1 MCQLT
6 ALGNYGNADDVLNLK
21 TKSME
26 KVKRPLLPLMTK
38 QLALS
43 LLMGGGMMLC
53 ATNATAA
60 DELARSVYNVAQTPQ
75 NQQITGRVLDAAG
88 EPLIGVSIVEKGNKS
103 NGTVTDIDGNF
114 TLRVSKPT
122 VVVSYVG
129 YKTQEMSVA
138 GKKTLDITLH
148 EDAEM
153 LSDVVVIGYGT
164 VKKADLAGS
173 VAIMDSKS
181 FKDQPVARVEDALNG
196 RMSGVQ
202 VMSSGVPGGSMKI
215 RVRGASS
222 VNKSNDPLY
231 VVDGIVRETGLEGIN
246 PEDIQ
251 SIQVLKDASS
261 TAIYG
266 ARGANGVVMVQT
278 KMGKAGTTQ
287 VTFDASLGVSNAY
300 HVPEAMNAQDYA
312 KALVQYKGADAN
324 ALAGYINGT
333 NKGIDWMDQ
342 LLHTGVT
349 QNYKVAIS
357 KGTTGTQTY
366 FSANYMDQTGVVR
379 DTESKRYSVKFNIH
393 NKLFSWLELTAD
405 ANLSRTENSGSAG
418 FAQNQSNPIWVGL
431 NYSPTMEMMDANGN
445 YNKDP
450 YNNIQQNPWGLVHAN
465 QSDRNRTMVTGHVDL
480 KFNICD
486 GLTFTTTNGIDFNDY
501 KWYSL
506 ASKTVNGTTNMGN
519 NNAQVMGLQ
528 STNNL
533 TYQHSWGDH
542 NLTATGVWEA
552 TSRET
557 RSMGIE
563 GKNLAQEF
571 VGYWNVK
578 NAATRDASNG
588 YSKWTMLSGVA
599 RVMYNYADRYM
610 LTGTLRADGSSRFT
624 NKKWGYFPSVAAAW
638 TVSNEKFWEP
648 MRDVVN
654 NFKIRASYGVIGNQD
669 IRPYSTLASLSTT
682 GFNYGTK
689 NTYSGYWAG
698 GIATPDLTWEKVKQ
712 FDLGFDF
719 GFFNNRLSL
728 GVDLFWKNTTDALL
742 EQSTPGYLGGQSYWT
757 NAGEVSNKGV
767 DVNLT
772 AQILQKKDLQW
783 TSTLNVSYLKNEVTK
798 LTAQTPRL
806 YGFSPSPGTVEAS
819 TIITEGEAI
828 GTFYGYKWAGLEK
841 GDDGKFYDTY
851 YTADG
856 KTTRTPDADKDRF
869 VLGRSNPDVTF
880 GWNNT
885 INFKNWEFN
894 AFFNAAFGAKRLN
907 LVRYTMNTSVGA
919 SMFVTDNEY
928 FSEVGKSMPSLDAAG
943 NKAYGNSDKW
953 LENANYLRCEN
964 ISVAYTLPRK
974 LTKFADVRLSV
985 SAQNLF
991 TITGY
996 KGMDPAGAA
1005 FSEHNVDNNN
1015 GIDMGAYPNPRTFTF
1030 GVRLN
1035 F

>member
-1 MCQLT
+1 
-6 ALGNYGNADDVLNLK
+6 
-21 TKSME
+21 
-26 KVKRPLLPLMTK
+26 MTK

-88 EPLIGVSIVEKGNKS
+88 EPLIGVSIVEKGNKT
-103 NGTVTDIDGNF
+103 NGTVTDLDGNF
-114 TLRVSKPT
+114 TLRVSKSQT

-129 YKTQEMSVA
+129 YKTQELSVA
-138 GKKTLDITLH
+138 GKKTLDVTLH

-173 VAIMDSKS
+173 VAVMDSKS

-278 KMGKAGTTQ
+278 KMGKAGATQ

-324 ALAGYINGT
+324 ALAGYIDGSK
-333 NKGIDWMDQ
+333 KGIDWMDQ

-366 FSANYMDQTGVVR
+366 FSANYMDQKGVIR

-445 YNKDP
+445 YNKDQ

-506 ASKTVNGTTNMGN
+506 SSKTVNGTTNMGN

-563 GKNLAQEF
+563 GKDLAQEF

-638 TVSNEKFWEP
+638 TVSNESFWEP
-648 MRDVVN
+648 MRSVVD
-654 NFKIRASYGVIGNQD
+654 NFKIRASYGIIGNQD
-669 IRPYSTLASLSTT
+669 ITPYSTLASLSTT

-742 EQSTPGYLGGQSYWT
+742 LQSTPGYLGGQSYWT

-806 YGFSPSPGTVEAS
+806 YGASPSPGTVEPS

-856 KTTRTPDADKDRF
+856 GKTRTPDADKDRF

-885 INFKNWEFN
+885 INYKNWEFN

-907 LVRYTMNTSVGA
+907 LVRFTMNTSVGA

-928 FSEVGKSMPSLDAAG
+928 FSEVGKTMPSLDAAG

-964 ISVAYTLPRK
+964 VSVAYTLPRK
-974 LTKFADVRLSV
+974 LTKFADVRLSL

-991 TITGY
+991 TLTGY